1 MSNIIINR
9 KLVTFEYQQEKM
21 IISGWGE
28 SAFSETVLEKIT
40 YLSDGLKINGYVCY
54 PKDHANK
61 KYPCVMWCRGGF
73 GENGAIDEF
82 TAKGIFGRIATE
94 GFIVFSTQY
103 RGNAG
108 SEGRDEAGGSDVK
121 DILNLINAANEF
133 SFADTKNWGI
143 EGWSRGGMM
152 AYLILLRTDVFKCAV
167 AAGAI
172 SDFESF
178 VKQNH
183 QLKQI
188 IAKYAGS
195 ENIDNEIKQRTIIDK
210 VAQLPDIPFLLM
222 HGGSDDVVS
231 VNQTLSLA
239 EEFTK
244 LKRNYK
250 LIIFDKGDHHIKNYK
265 KEIEFQKIIW
275 FNKYLKNGKL
285 YES

>member
-1 MSNIIINR
+1 M
-9 KLVTFEYQQEKM
+9 EKIVLDKKEVILNNLQSKM
-21 IISGWGE
+21 VISGWGE
-28 SAFSETVLEKIT
+28 PAFSDTVLEKIT
-40 YLSDGLKINGYVCY
+40 YLSDSLKINGYVCY
-54 PKDHANK
+54 PKDNTNK
-61 KYPCVMWCRGGF
+61 KYPCVMWCRGGY

-82 TAKGIFGRIATE
+82 TAKGIFGRIAAE
-94 GFIVFSTQY
+94 GFVVFSTQY
-103 RGNAG
+103 RGNDG
-108 SEGRDEAGGSDVK
+108 SEGRDEAGGSDVN

-133 SFADTKNWGI
+133 PFADTKNWGI

-152 AYLILLRTDVFKCAV
+152 AYLVLLRTNVFKCAV

-172 SDFESF
+172 SDFEGYA
-178 VKQNH
+178 KQNS

-188 IAKYAGS
+188 IAKYAGP

-210 VAQLPDIPFLLM
+210 VVQLPDIPFLLM

-244 LKRNYK
+244 FKRNYK

-265 KEIEFQKIIW
+265 KEIEIQKIIW